1 MDAARVE
8 SSPRLPAA
16 ARPVLA
22 NILGRE
28 DFSIRSAVGGD
39 QLKMELTQ
47 VPVSECPGADDG
59 LGARLREQVQGNFA
73 YVWRLLRRLGLSP
86 TDADDAAQQ
95 VFIVLS
101 RKIGEL
107 SVGKERAFLYGTA
120 VRIAW
125 RARRTLERRR
135 EELCDPLAEAEGH
148 VLTPDQLLLQRQ
160 ARTLLDRILGA
171 MPLPVR
177 TVFVLF
183 ELEGLNLT
191 EISEALSVPRGTV
204 ASRLRRG
211 REEFQRAVQRLE
223 RTSSVERPPLDRME
237 RTGSDA

>member
-1 MDAARVE
+1 M
-8 SSPRLPAA
+8 
-16 ARPVLA
+16 RP
-22 NILGRE
+22 G
-28 DFSIRSAVGGD
+28 
-39 QLKMELTQ
+39 Q
-47 VPVSECPGADDG
+47 VPTAEVSETARG
-59 LGARLREQVQGNFA
+59 LDTRLREQVRENFA

-86 TDADDAAQQ
+86 TDADDASQQ

-101 RKIGEL
+101 RKISEL
-107 SVGKERAFLYGTA
+107 GAGKERAFLYGTA

-135 EELCDPLAEAEGH
+135 EELCDALAEAEGH
-148 VLTPDQLLLQRQ
+148 ALTPDQLLLQRQ
-160 ARTLLDRILGA
+160 ARTVLDQILGT
-171 MPLPVR
+171 MPLAVR

-191 EISEALSVPRGTV
+191 EISEALGVPRGTV

-211 REEFQRAVQRLE
+211 RDEFQRRVQRFE
-223 RTSSVERPPLDRME
+223 RSHSSEGSPVADGMA